1 MLPERPDGTP
11 NVRISDA
18 ERERA
23 VAFLRTHTAD
33 GRLTL
38 DEFSDRVGDVYAA
51 STAGDLEKVVADLPA
66 IEAEPGVVPETRR
79 RRAVRW
85 TVSIMGGNARKGRWR
100 VADRT
105 TAIAIMGGSEL
116 DLRKAEFEGNEI
128 NIFAIALM
136 GGIDII
142 VPEGVEV
149 ELGGIAIMGGKDS
162 RIRHQNLG
170 PGAPIVRVRV
180 LAIMGGVNVRTKT
193 ERSAEQ
199 RAIERQQRYEQ
210 RAVRRGQPRG
220 APAIGGPRAEP
231 VTAAALPPEGTV
243 TIMFTDI
250 EGSTELFERI
260 GDGAARRV
268 LSEHNQL
275 VRDEVATHGGHE
287 VKCNGDGFMVVF
299 PSAAKALRC
308 AAALQRRFADFLAD
322 QGSERVRVRIGLHTG
337 DVEAQDGDFVGRA
350 VTLAARVAD
359 SAMGGEVL
367 VSSLVRELAGS
378 NGDFAFDEGRQ
389 VDLKG
394 LTGPHV
400 VYALDWKV

>member
-11 NVRISDA
+11 NVRISDV

-23 VAFLRTHTAD
+23 IAFLRTHTAD

-51 STAGDLEKVVADLPA
+51 VTAGDLEKVVADLPA
-66 IEAEPGVVPETRR
+66 IEPEQAPVPETRR
-79 RRAVRW
+79 RKAVRW

-100 VADRT
+100 VAGHT

-128 NIFAIALM
+128 NIFAIAVM

-162 RIRHQNLG
+162 RVRHQNLG

-180 LAIMGGVNVRTKT
+180 LAVMGGVNVRTKT
-193 ERSAEQ
+193 ERSPDQ
-199 RAIERQQRYEQ
+199 RALERQQRHEQ
-210 RAVRRGQPRG
+210 RALLRDEARGR
-220 APAIGGPRAEP
+220 PAIGGPEAEP
-231 VTAAALPPEGTV
+231 AVATSLPPDGTV

-275 VRDEVATHGGHE
+275 VRGEVAAHGGHE

-308 AAALQRRFADFLAD
+308 AASLQRRFTDFQAD
-322 QGSERVRVRIGLHTG
+322 QGRERVRVRIGLHTG
-337 DVEAQDGDFVGRA
+337 DIEAQDGDFVGRA

-359 SAMGGEVL
+359 TAMGGEVL

-378 NGDFAFDEGRQ
+378 NGDFAFDDGRQ